1 MITLDAEVGDVV
13 FHGKDTC
20 ALGVVPIEIDAGVQV
35 TLPVFNDFIVF
46 FEGILNLV
54 DVTIANI
61 FDNKV
66 IDDEDEEDKA
76 TFVVPKTNS
85 GGALFISVLG

>member
-1 MITLDAEVGDVV
+1 M
-13 FHGKDTC
+13 
-20 ALGVVPIEIDAGVQV
+20 
-35 TLPVFNDFIVF
+35 
-46 FEGILNLV
+46 NLV

-76 TFVVPKTNS
+76 TFVVPKTNI